1 MSVVLDFKTASSA
14 VRRRTTDEGESAA
27 SAKAEVVIFPGIRRQ
42 RHDDSADESGD
53 RSSEV
58 SIADG
63 DSDQS
68 R

>member
-14 VRRRTTDEGESAA
+14 VRRRTTDEGEGAA
-27 SAKAEVVIFPGIRRQ
+27 SAKAEVVIFPGVRRQ
-42 RHDDSADESGD
+42 RHDDSADESGGQS
-53 RSSEV
+53 REA

-63 DSDQS
+63 DKDQS